1 MNEMFSS
8 DGRKR
13 CNTRLHRLPKIR
25 GGITLVCI
33 DDSSSLLSSMN
44 NEESIRLPD
53 AYSHCNILRYINLS
67 KWIKYMKQARSYERI
82 IVLLVINEFD
92 IMNKGISTIEIDRI
106 NKYQQ
111 VKSILI
117 ISRDNKTNNNNDKI
131 NLFTDTKIKV
141 EKLVG
146 IYSDYQSA
154 SHDLQK
160 LIDEAEE
167 LDDGS
172 LATLNKREKSLKDV
186 RQDFIEF
193 LCTHSYRG

>member
-1 MNEMFSS
+1 MNEIFLS
-8 DGRKR
+8 DGQKR

-33 DDSSSLLSSMN
+33 DASSSLLSSMN
-44 NEESIRLPD
+44 NEESIRLTD
-53 AYSHCNILRYINLS
+53 AYSHCNILHYTNLS
-67 KWIKYMKQARSYERI
+67 KWLKYIKQARSYERI

-92 IMNKGISTIEIDRI
+92 IIDKGISTIDIDRI

-111 VKSILI
+111 VQSILI
-117 ISRDNKTNNNNDKI
+117 ISRGNKTNDNDKI
-131 NLFTDTKIKV
+131 HLFADAKVKV

-154 SHDLQK
+154 SHDVQK

-193 LCTHSYRG
+193 LSTRSYRG

>member
-1 MNEMFSS
+1 
-8 DGRKR
+8 
-13 CNTRLHRLPKIR
+13 
-25 GGITLVCI
+25 
-33 DDSSSLLSSMN
+33 MN

-82 IVLLVINEFD
+82 IVLLIINEFD